1 MTLVGKTINNSKPCP
16 TRAASDELT
25 RALDDQTK
33 TQVDQVTEGQV
44 DRASRRGKSERP
56 TVVVD
61 LRKTLKESRRPQRR
75 ARQSLTA
82 AEAEC
87 LRVIAKDVRARR
99 DASGLNLPLDH
110 WSELKIEKFMGAL
123 RSLRKRRVL
132 ELLTRVQIDRVVVM
146 PGPFEKHFKPLIAVQ
161 VPAKPARSPP
171 EANEAHQKTKPGT
184 KQRR

>member
-1 MTLVGKTINNSKPCP
+1 MPDQSGKH
-16 TRAASDELT
+16 ELT

-33 TQVDQVTEGQV
+33 TLVDEVTDAV
-44 DRASRRGKSERP
+44 TARGDASERP

-61 LRKTLKESRRPQRR
+61 LRKTIKESRRPRRR
-75 ARQSLTA
+75 AGQSLTA

-87 LRVIAKDVRARR
+87 LRVIAKDVRAKRN
-99 DASGLNLPLDH
+99 ASGLNLPLDH

-132 ELLTRVQIDRVVVM
+132 ELVTRVHIDRVVVM
-146 PGPFEKHFKPLIAVQ
+146 PGPFDKHVKPLIAG
-161 VPAKPARSPP
+161 PRSRRP
-171 EANEAHQKTKPGT
+171 TKPTKKPKPDT

>member
-1 MTLVGKTINNSKPCP
+1 MPDQTAK
-16 TRAASDELT
+16 DELT

-33 TQVDQVTEGQV
+33 TQVDEVIEVTEVTEAV
-44 DRASRRGKSERP
+44 DAQGNQSERP

-61 LRKTLKESRRPQRR
+61 LRKTLKESRRPRRR

-110 WSELKIEKFMGAL
+110 WSRAKIEKFMGAL
-123 RSLRKRRVL
+123 HSLRKRRVL

-146 PGPFEKHFKPLIAVQ
+146 PGPFEKHFKPLIAG
-161 VPAKPARSPP
+161 PKSRRPPKSNKKAKPR
-171 EANEAHQKTKPGT
+171 T